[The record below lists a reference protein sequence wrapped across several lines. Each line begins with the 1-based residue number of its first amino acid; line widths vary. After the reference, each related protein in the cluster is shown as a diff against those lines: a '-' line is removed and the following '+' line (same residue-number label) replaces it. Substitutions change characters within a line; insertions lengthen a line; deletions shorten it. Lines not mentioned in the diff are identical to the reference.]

1 MKKWFAHFAISS
13 KHFFWFAR
21 FFEQKCEQKC
31 EQTPLEQVFF
41 ARCEQKK
48 RANTSEQNH

>member
-1 MKKWFAHFAISS
+1 MFAHFAISS

-31 EQTPLEQVFF
+31 EQTPLEQVFLLDVS
-41 ARCEQKK
+41 KK
-48 RANTSEQNH
+48 TSKHERAKPLE